1 MNTDPLL
8 VLMNDELTDAVRNQ
22 SSYHNEM
29 DRMLDFYKF
38 SAFYPRKSGERRN
51 TTDAHENLLRV
62 YADKNIQFTS
72 KFPNIKVPTAGRTD
86 ADRQAASLREKI
98 LLSTWRLSGGKSLHR
113 KWAFDGT
120 LLSAAIAE
128 TCFDFKLRR
137 VYIRRYDPRYCFWQ
151 MADGNEMKIEA
162 FWAVFPISKQEAID
176 TYGIVPNSNTIPID
190 GISNDFFKCIDGKE
204 WFMQAIRWDA
214 TYRAVWVGDKVVE
227 QPHAHGFDFIPL
239 DICEPFYDGETN
251 GRGGFYL
258 RPLVNPQ
265 ANLNLTLA
273 RRDSIVKRMAH
284 PVLWGRGIMNRQF
297 DEVKSS
303 IKSGGGG
310 MVGLKQGGELGI
322 LQLND
327 TRLLDTHA
335 EEFRLQM
342 LRLSGFSA
350 AAMGELAGANTSGDA
365 LGMYFTP
372 TQRHIENQNIAW
384 TSFYESINAKI
395 LRAYELFG
403 LIDEQFTLE
412 GVSPRSTIEALG
424 ANEVGVQQYGKT
436 MAGANYS
443 AKFTKDI
450 IAQKYT
456 SVVEM
461 PAITPKNELEEKRL
475 IVEAV
480 AQKFMSRTTAF
491 ESYGIESPEDELNL
505 LSQEQ
510 MNPALNPAGMAQM
523 VAAATAA
530 NPPRLPA
537 GGK

>member
-1 MNTDPLL
+1 MQNNNDFLGFMNR
-8 VLMNDELTDAVRNQ
+8 ELADAMRNQ
-22 SSYHNEM
+22 ATYHGEM
-29 DRMLDFYKF
+29 DKMLEFYRF
-38 SAFYPRKSGERRN
+38 SAFYPTKTGERRN
-51 TTDAHENLLRV
+51 STQTMENLLRV
-62 YADKNIQFTS
+62 YADFNIRFTS
-72 KFPNIKVPTAGRTD
+72 KFPSIKVPTAGRTP
-86 ADRQAASLREKI
+86 ADREAASTREKV
-98 LLSTWRLSGGKSLHR
+98 LLATWRLSGGRALQR

-120 LLSAAIAE
+120 VFSAAIAE
-128 TCFDFKLRR
+128 TYFDLNDRR
-137 VYIRRYDPRYCFWQ
+137 VKVRRYDPRYCVWQ
-151 MADGNEMKIEA
+151 IADGNETRVEA
-162 FWAVFPISKQEAID
+162 FWAVFPISKQEAYD
-176 TYGIVPNSNTIPID
+176 LYGVTPHSNNIPVE
-190 GISNDFFKCIDGKE
+190 GISSEFFKSVDGKD

-214 TYRAVWVGDKVVE
+214 TYRAVWIGDTIVE
-227 QPHAHGFDFIPL
+227 EPHAHGFDFIPIDL
-239 DICEPFYDGETN
+239 CTPFFDGETN
-251 GRGGFYL
+251 GRGAFYL

-335 EEFRLQM
+335 EEYRQQM

-372 TQRHIENQNIAW
+372 TQRHIESQNIAW
-384 TSFYESINAKI
+384 ISFYESINAKI

-403 LIDEQFTLE
+403 LLDEEFTLE
-412 GVSPRSTIEALG
+412 GVSPRSTISALG
-424 ANEVGVQQYGKT
+424 EGDSARYVKDPQ
-436 MAGANYS
+436 GANYS
-443 AKFTKDI
+443 VKFTTAV
-450 IAQKYT
+450 IAKKYT

-461 PAITPKNELEEKRL
+461 PAITPKNELEERRL
-475 IVEAV
+475 VVEAV
-480 AQKFMSRTTAF
+480 TQKFISRTTAF
-491 ESYGIESPEDELNL
+491 EMYGIESPEDELNL
-505 LSQEQ
+505 LAQEQ
-510 MNPALNPAGMAQM
+510 MNPVLNPAGMAQM
-523 VAAATAA
+523 VAAATAT
-530 NPPRLPA
+530 NQKKLPS